1 MKLDKLQIKKLEQ
14 FLEIIKNDTYP
25 EPPSLL
31 HSQITQQMFDVC
43 LKQISQD
50 LRSAAIYSAFLTIN
64 SNIYT
69 TSSVFT

>member
-1 MKLDKLQIKKLEQ
+1 MFFKTLSLRKVLSKEWQTY
-14 FLEIIKNDTYP
+14 DTLSA
-25 EPPSLL
+25 EANPSE
-31 HSQITQQMFDVC
+31 FYNEV
-43 LKQISQD
+43 QD